1 MDDAEAMAVCDQCGA
16 ELPDVAA
23 QIRSAVA
30 SAAARKTGADMMT
43 PFQKAQADLLE
54 AIVARLPWFPTTESA
69 LAEFRAARADEEA
82 KP

>member
-1 MDDAEAMAVCDQCGA
+1 
-16 ELPDVAA
+16 
-23 QIRSAVA
+23 
-30 SAAARKTGADMMT
+30 MMT